1 MSSED
6 YVKLRILRYSVLFD
20 TVACF
25 RVVCYFRPLFLK
37 FLPHLSHV
45 TISLFSVAS
54 CCVLLTWRFLRFLFF
69 VSFDSLNFHLVFVC
83 CHFCPS
89 CFGFV
94 YLFLYPS
101 RFIRNAACR
110 QLFLYLSVL
119 VLLVTNWEPRVLC
132 CDFWLVCALVIGL
145 FGPFRILSVTATHC
159 WSM

>member
-6 YVKLRILRYSVLFD
+6 YGKVRILCYYVFFD

-25 RVVCYFRPLFLK
+25 RAVCNLRSFFECFTTFITCDHITVFCCFLLCFTYLK
-37 FLPHLSHV
+37 SFKV
-45 TISLFSVAS
+45 F
-54 CCVLLTWRFLRFLFF
+54 VLCQ
-69 VSFDSLNFHLVFVC
+69 FDGLNFHLVFVC

-110 QLFLYLSVL
+110 QLFLYLSVF
-119 VLLVTNWEPRVLC
+119 VLLVTN
-132 CDFWLVCALVIGL
+132 
-145 FGPFRILSVTATHC
+145 
-159 WSM
+159 